1 MAEPSEEGLRVVL
14 SPVQLAAVLQGEHV
28 GAHEILV
35 NRLWG
40 GAKIIG
46 GALELIGSGA
56 LFLTPELTMLTKAGG
71 VALGAHGTD
80 TLVAGARQV
89 WTGDQQKTLTQQAGE
104 GIARE
109 LGATPEQAERTG
121 VIVDVA
127 VPILVATVAAAVRIA
142 SIRAGRIVLAD
153 EEALGGHMPP
163 SANLLEAGF
172 HPAVIDSNPSDLR
185 EVIDVLGRN
194 RILQD
199 FQEPKPTKINA
210 TGANFGI
217 MSSFDGSIAVEMET
231 KYRMTN
237 FGTAFLRACHASKR

>member
-1 MAEPSEEGLRVVL
+1 M
-14 SPVQLAAVLQGEHV
+14 LQGEHV
-28 GAHEILV
+28 GDHEILV

-40 GAKIIG
+40 GASTFG

-80 TLVAGARQV
+80 ALRGGRAAGLDGRSAEDAHSAGGRGHCP
-89 WTGDQQKTLTQQAGE
+89 GDW
-104 GIARE
+104 
-109 LGATPEQAERTG
+109 EQLLNR
-121 VIVDVA
+121 
-127 VPILVATVAAAVRIA
+127 
-142 SIRAGRIVLAD
+142 
-153 EEALGGHMPP
+153 P
-163 SANLLEAGF
+163 SARASSSTWRCRFWSRPWRRRCASPRFGPDGSCLPTRKRSAAICLRPRICSRRGF
-172 HPAVIDSNPSDLR
+172 HPAVIDWNPSDLR

-194 RILQD
+194 RILRD
-199 FQEPKPTKINA
+199 FFEPKPTKINA